1 MFLRQKRF
9 IVVCHDC
16 KKERSVGYSNLCLI
30 RTNKSSGKCLRC
42 ANKKTTPTSFK
53 KGHIS
58 WNKGLQTGSGYWLG
72 KKRPELSE
80 AARIRALKG
89 GYYVEC
95 EVCNKSIWA
104 TPSQQIQKHRTCSQ
118 SCFNILSYRLGL
130 HRGRNSGSWRGGITP
145 INLRIRHSTEY
156 KLWRRIV
163 FERDDYTC
171 QLCFKRGGITLNA
184 DHIKPFAFF
193 PKLRFVLSNGRT
205 LCIGC
210 HKTTDTY
217 GSKALNAK
225 IV

>member
-9 IVVCHDC
+9 TVVCHDC

-30 RTNKSSGKCLRC
+30 KTNKISGKCLGC

-58 WNKGLQTGSGYWLG
+58 WNKGLRVESRYWLG

-80 AARIRALKG
+80 PMRIRQLKG
-89 GYYVEC
+89 GHYIEC

-104 TPSQQIQKHRTCSQ
+104 TPSQQNQKHRTCSQ
-118 SCFNILSYRLGL
+118 SCFTILSLKLGL
-130 HRGRNSGSWRGGITP
+130 KRGANSGSWKGGITP
-145 INLRIRHSTEY
+145 INLQIRHSTEY
-156 KLWRRIV
+156 KLWRKAV

-171 QLCFKRGGITLNA
+171 QCCFKRGGIILNA
-184 DHIKPFAFF
+184 DHIKPFSKF
-193 PKLRFVLSNGRT
+193 PDIRFDINNGRT
-205 LCIGC
+205 LCVPC

-217 GSKALNAK
+217 GSKALYDAHS
-225 IV
+225 